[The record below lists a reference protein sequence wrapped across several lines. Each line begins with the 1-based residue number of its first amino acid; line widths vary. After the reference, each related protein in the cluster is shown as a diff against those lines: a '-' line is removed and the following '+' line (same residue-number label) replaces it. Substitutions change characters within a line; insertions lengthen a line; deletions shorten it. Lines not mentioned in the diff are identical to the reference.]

1 MFESENYKLQICHRV
16 TLLIL
21 ISQISVFSLLDIV
34 LFINGICA
42 WLPKVLLNV
51 FEKLSS
57 DVSL

>member
-1 MFESENYKLQICHRV
+1 MFESENYKLQICHHV

-42 WLPKVLLNV
+42 WLPKVPLNV